1 MGKGLGCRL
10 SKLLVKGTGIFSH
23 DSKLSQ
29 DMTCEIL
36 HENQPFDMLDISLS
50 SIMQDI

>member
-1 MGKGLGCRL
+1 MGQGLGCGL
-10 SKLLVKGTGIFSH
+10 SKLLVKGTGISSH

-36 HENQPFDMLDISLS
+36 HENQSSDILTSV
-50 SIMQDI
+50 